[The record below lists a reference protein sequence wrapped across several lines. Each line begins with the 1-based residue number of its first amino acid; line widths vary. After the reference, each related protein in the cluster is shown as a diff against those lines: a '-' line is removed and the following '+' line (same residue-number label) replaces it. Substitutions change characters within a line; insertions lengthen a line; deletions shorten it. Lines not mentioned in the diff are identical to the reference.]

1 MLSKLNHQFNSVSKI
16 KNIKCP
22 ILIIYGAGDLEIPI
36 MNSHQLFK
44 ETVREKEVFYDIIP
58 NEVKLYKSSSI
69 QDHKV
74 LMVEL
79 LHGDHNNGK
88 LTYNS

>member
-1 MLSKLNHQFNSVSKI
+1 
-16 KNIKCP
+16 
-22 ILIIYGAGDLEIPI
+22 

-44 ETVREKEVFYDIIP
+44 EAVGEQEVEYDIIP
-58 NEVKLYKSSSI
+58 NEVKLYKSKSN
-69 QDHKV
+69 HKV

-88 LTYNS
+88 LTSLSLLC